1 MLDDRVKDWIL
12 NLHLLQT
19 SKIASGLT
27 VASIDSGSSI
37 STVGVVCK
45 AGPRN
50 ESYDNLGKYIYHLAI
65 FPQFPQSK
73 KKIVKKF
80 Y

>member
-1 MLDDRVKDWIL
+1 MLDDRVKVWIL

-50 ESYDNLGKYIYHLAI
+50 ESYDNLGKYIYDI
-65 FPQFPQSK
+65 CIFPQSK